1 MKVSLYIAK
10 RYLFSSSSSNA
21 INIITAIAATGVV
34 VGSLV
39 LFIVLSGFSGLK
51 EYSLEYTNIFDSD
64 LKIYPAIGKTIT
76 FTQSQKMALNAIP
89 EVAAASQ
96 VIEERVFIRFKG
108 KNDMAFIK
116 GVDAQYDLVNP
127 TDSIL
132 LSREWLT
139 PNKNEVVI
147 GYNTSHKLGL
157 GARDYSA
164 LLEVFVP
171 KPGVGQIDPL
181 NPSKDF
187 TKQTAVVS
195 GIYFVNQELNSKY
208 VFSDLGFARSLL
220 SMDST
225 KISALEIKLAPYA
238 SVAST
243 KEKITTLFKEDVLVK
258 TRIQQNDALY
268 KMLNTENIAVYLV
281 CTLIMIIALFNVIG
295 AIIMMILDKRKN
307 IKTLYNMGATIK
319 EIRSIFFTQGA
330 LMTLLGGALGIALG
344 VVVVWLQA
352 KFEFLHIT
360 PNLAY
365 PVKLLGLNVVIVF
378 FTISTLGLLA
388 AKIAASTVRKQLLE

>member
-64 LKIYPAIGKTIT
+64 LKIYPATGKTIA
-76 FTQSQKMALNAIP
+76 FTQSQKMVLNAIP

-132 LSREWLT
+132 LSRDWLT
-139 PNKNEVVI
+139 PNKNEVVV

-195 GIYFVNQELNSKY
+195 GIYYVNQELNSKY
-208 VFSDLGFARSLL
+208 VFSDLSFARSLL

-225 KISALEIKLAPYA
+225 KISALEIKLAPNA
-238 SVAST
+238 SIAST
-243 KEKITTLFKEDVLVK
+243 KEKITALFKEDVLVK

-268 KMLNTENIAVYLV
+268 KMLNTENIAVYLI

-307 IKTLYNMGATIK
+307 IKTLYSMGATIK

-330 LMTLLGGALGIALG
+330 LMTLLGGTLGIALG

-352 KFEFLHIT
+352 KIEFLHIT

-365 PVKLLGLNVVIVF
+365 PVKLLGLNVVVVF

-388 AKIAASTVRKQLLE
+388 AKIAASRVREQLLE

>member
-1 MKVSLYIAK
+1 MYIAK

-21 INIITAIAATGVV
+21 INIITAIAAIGVV

-64 LKIYPAIGKTIT
+64 LKIYPATGKTIT
-76 FTQSQKMALNAIP
+76 FSQAQKMALNAIP

-96 VIEERVFIRFKG
+96 VIEERVFMRFKG

-139 PNKNEVVI
+139 PNRNEVVI

-208 VFSDLGFARSLL
+208 VFSDLGFARNLL

-225 KISALEIKLAPYA
+225 KISTLEIKLTPDAHLA
-238 SVAST
+238 SA
-243 KEKITTLFKEDVLVK
+243 KEKISALFKEDVLLK

-268 KMLNTENIAVYLV
+268 KMLNTENIAVYLI

-319 EIRSIFFTQGA
+319 EIRSVFFTQGA
-330 LMTLLGGALGIALG
+330 LMTLFGGGLGIALG
-344 VVVVWLQA
+344 VIVVWLQT
-352 KFEFLHIT
+352 KFEFLRIT

-378 FTISTLGLLA
+378 FTISSLGLLA
-388 AKIAASTVRKQLLE
+388 VKIAASRVREQLLE

>member
-1 MKVSLYIAK
+1 LKVSLYIAK

-21 INIITAIAATGVV
+21 INTITAIAATGVV

-64 LKIYPAIGKTIT
+64 LKIYPATGKTIA
-76 FTQSQKMALNAIP
+76 FTQSQKMVLNAIP

-132 LSREWLT
+132 LSRDWLT
-139 PNKNEVVI
+139 PNKNEVVV

-195 GIYFVNQELNSKY
+195 GIYYVNQELNSKY
-208 VFSDLGFARSLL
+208 VFSDLSFARSLL

-225 KISALEIKLAPYA
+225 KISALEIKLAPNA
-238 SVAST
+238 SIAST
-243 KEKITTLFKEDVLVK
+243 KEKITALFKEDVLVK

-268 KMLNTENIAVYLV
+268 KMLNTENIAVYLI

-307 IKTLYNMGATIK
+307 IKTLYSMGATIK

-330 LMTLLGGALGIALG
+330 LMTLLGGTLGIALG

-365 PVKLLGLNVVIVF
+365 PVKLLGLNVVVVF

-388 AKIAASTVRKQLLE
+388 AKIAASRVREQLLE